1 MLTKKSPQADLE
13 KKRFA
18 FFQVGLIIALSCSLL
33 AFEWMFPHLKKVEH
47 QKMAVAQE
55 APYIF
60 YEIITKQEEPSKS
73 SKPKISQPIIPD
85 KFIKNDDPEVPETPL
100 EIPDPS
106 LTDEPSIG
114 PYIEHIEQPAMAEW
128 QLDKVAE
135 FPGGENAMR
144 KFITDNI
151 RYPYKAIEL
160 NKTGVVWVSFIVND
174 KGEIIDI
181 KILKD
186 EVGVGCA
193 EEAARIIQAMPRWSP
208 GVVSGKAVPSY
219 KQVRIKFD
227 LK

>member
-60 YEIITKQEEPSKS
+60 YEIITKQEEPTKRSA
-73 SKPKISQPIIPD
+73 PKITQPSVTENYATTD
-85 KFIKNDDPEVPETPL
+85 NPEESETTLEFPEL
-100 EIPDPS
+100 IDI
-106 LTDEPSIG
+106 EPSIG
-114 PYIEHIEQPAMAEW
+114 PHIEHIEQPAMSEW
-128 QLDKVAE
+128 QLDKLAE

-151 RYPYKAIEL
+151 RYPRIAIEL

-193 EEAARIIQAMPRWSP
+193 EEAARIIQSMPKWSP
-208 GVVSGKAVPSY
+208 GVVSGKAVPSL